1 MEVRV
6 LFVMG
11 ALRPASAAGRWAKKR
26 GRWQGGGG
34 EGGKWGSVGK
44 SWEGRSAAAL
54 MKERGERGEGV
65 WEWDE

>member
-26 GRWQGGGG
+26 GRWLALAGE
-34 EGGKWGSVGK
+34 EGGKWG
-44 SWEGRSAAAL
+44 
-54 MKERGERGEGV
+54 ERGKVGRGALLLLL
-65 WEWDE
+65 